1 MITRPATRIDGE
13 GRSLLSSRIAE
24 LDGLRGL
31 AALAVVVAHYFGEVP
46 HGFRIFTVGW
56 LGVDVFFVLSGFLI
70 GSIILTHRESPGFFL
85 SFYARRA
92 ARILPIYFLTI
103 FAVFASL
110 ALVGAG
116 ATWADAPLPLA
127 AYLTFTQNFAM
138 LIGGETQNLW
148 LTPTWTLA
156 VEEQFY
162 VLAPL
167 VLVMLPRRHILPF
180 LIACIALAVIFRAGL
195 LLAGG
200 HWMASLVLLP
210 SRLDLFACGIV
221 GAHLVNAG
229 ALADGRRDGIL
240 RAVPL
245 LAALLLLAIM
255 VMDARAQSQWFKVL
269 TPLVLGV
276 GAASFILA
284 LVRGAPEGRRFRAK
298 TLGFLGTV
306 SYGLYLIHQ
315 PVAGLLHGL
324 LLGGR
329 PDIGTGAELAV
340 TMLAFAASIA
350 LAWMSWRLL
359 EAPLIRIGRR
369 WAYAPAREA
378 RASYQP
384 A

>member
-1 MITRPATRIDGE
+1 MMPRPATRIDGE
-13 GRSLLSSRIAE
+13 GRSILSSRIAE

-92 ARILPIYFLTI
+92 ARILPIYFVTV

-116 ATWADAPLPLA
+116 ANWTDAPLPLA

-138 LIGGETQNLW
+138 LFGGAAQNLW

-167 VLVMLPRRHILPF
+167 VLVVLPRRHVLPF
-180 LIACIALAVIFRAGL
+180 LLACVVSAVIFRAST

-221 GAHLVNAG
+221 GAHLLNAG
-229 ALADGRRDGIL
+229 ALADGRRDGLL
-240 RAVPL
+240 RALPL

-255 VMDARAQSQWFKVL
+255 LVDARAQSQWFKVL

-284 LVRGAPEGRRFRAK
+284 LVRGAPEGRRFRAR

-324 LLGGR
+324 ILGGR
-329 PDIGTGAELAV
+329 PDIGTTAELAV
-340 TMLAFAASIA
+340 TMLALAASIA
-350 LAWMSWRLL
+350 LAWVSWRFL
-359 EAPLIRIGRR
+359 EAPFIRIGRR
-369 WAYAPAREA
+369 WRYAPARPA
-378 RASYQP
+378 PTSYQP